1 MDEDKN
7 EDMQSANDR
16 SAEDGPIAL
25 PLPWGKISLVAVL
38 ILVAAVGFFF
48 LMQRARGNF
57 VMGVIGVVA
66 QYFVAVVFILLV
78 GFLALPVVAGIRSL
92 SHIAGRIAAALAA
105 LVITAVFAWIF
116 LAAPILDIPHLSS
129 PSVTR
134 LTEVEVE
141 VDDSYESSTFYKL
154 QGTDTEGNL
163 QIFDVDRA
171 VFDAWDAEVDEVT
184 VTYLPHTETVLSLV
198 CS

>member
-25 PLPWGKISLVAVL
+25 PLPWGKISLVAIL

-48 LMQRARGNF
+48 LMQRARGSF
-57 VMGVIGVVA
+57 VMGTIGVVA
-66 QYFVAVVFILLV
+66 QYFVAVVFILLA

-105 LVITAVFAWIF
+105 LVITAVFAWVF

-154 QGTDTEGNL
+154 QGTDAEGNL

-171 VFDAWDAEVDEVT
+171 VFDAWDPEVDEVT

>member
-1 MDEDKN
+1 MN
-7 EDMQSANDR
+7 YR
-16 SAEDGPIAL
+16 IFGTI
-25 PLPWGKISLVAVL
+25 
-38 ILVAAVGFFF
+38 
-48 LMQRARGNF
+48 
-57 VMGVIGVVA
+57 VVS
-66 QYFVAVVFILLV
+66 V
-78 GFLALPVVAGIRSL
+78 
-92 SHIAGRIAAALAA
+92 AAALAA

-154 QGTDTEGNL
+154 QGADAEGNL

-171 VFDAWDAEVDEVT
+171 VFDAWDPEVDEVT

>member
-92 SHIAGRIAAALAA
+92 SHIAGRIAAAL
-105 LVITAVFAWIF
+105 VITAVFAWIF

-129 PSVTR
+129 SSVTR

-171 VFDAWDAEVDEVT
+171 VFDAWDPEVDEVT